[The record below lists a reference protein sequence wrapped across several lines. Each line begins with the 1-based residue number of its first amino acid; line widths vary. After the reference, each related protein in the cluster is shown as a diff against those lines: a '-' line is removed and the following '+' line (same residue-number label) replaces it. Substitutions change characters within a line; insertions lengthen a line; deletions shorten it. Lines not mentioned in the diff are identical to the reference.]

1 MENRIDP
8 LSPQMSSES
17 LNPEYASE
25 GPSDQQEVAVGVQLC
40 EPLLYR
46 GSDDDSVSGNSEIL
60 PVVSD
65 TDEDS
70 DSLPYS
76 ERLCR
81 ARAGKKK
88 VGFYALGHNPGLEAD
103 ANTEAGPGS
112 GEETRNILVA
122 APDMSDVYS
131 VLDELAQSKFEFTLP
146 EPALQSEGESISGDA
161 PSITDEYPSAREK
174 MSGYEAD
181 VSDAQI
187 SASEHALGGRTRRRS
202 PHSRLATPLGM
213 YATSPRKS
221 TVG

>member
-1 MENRIDP
+1 MEKRKDS

-17 LNPEYASE
+17 LSPECASE
-25 GPSDQQEVAVGVQLC
+25 GPSDQQEVAVGVHLC

-46 GSDDDSVSGNSEIL
+46 GSDDDLVSGDSEIL

-65 TDEDS
+65 TDENS

-88 VGFYALGHNPGLEAD
+88 FGFYALGHDPGLEAD

-112 GEETRNILVA
+112 GEETRNILNA

-131 VLDELAQSKFEFTLP
+131 VLDELAQSKLEFTLL
-146 EPALQSEGESISGDA
+146 EPALPSEGKSISGNA
-161 PSITDEYPSAREK
+161 PSITDEYPLVREQ
-174 MSGYEAD
+174 MSDYEAD

-202 PHSRLATPLGM
+202 PHSRLTTPLRM